1 MTAKEVADYLSL
13 TGEER
18 KKFNAARQRRM
29 EERKSEEWIQ
39 REVARLRLTGLPI
52 TSVKKGIVTLD
63 FNRAWRERADEGRKR
78 KGSISKYIRNTM
90 QLQLTNLKAFPLE
103 DQQRLLQFYIQALS
117 KALDAL
123 DSPIENADLLLWAID
138 YLSNSNTDV
147 LLDKLM
153 VIDNPPRV
161 GRFHKIP
168 GRETPRASRP
178 PTP

>member
-1 MTAKEVADYLSL
+1 
-13 TGEER
+13 
-18 KKFNAARQRRM
+18 
-29 EERKSEEWIQ
+29 
-39 REVARLRLTGLPI
+39 
-52 TSVKKGIVTLD
+52 
-63 FNRAWRERADEGRKR
+63 
-78 KGSISKYIRNTM
+78 M